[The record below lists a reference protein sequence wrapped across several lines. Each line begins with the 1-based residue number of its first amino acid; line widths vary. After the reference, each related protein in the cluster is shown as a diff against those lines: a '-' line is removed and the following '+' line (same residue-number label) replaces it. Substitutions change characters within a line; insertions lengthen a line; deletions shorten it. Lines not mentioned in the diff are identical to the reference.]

1 MTNIEPRQAWVN
13 WAQQFLAAPKE
24 TLGTQEQ
31 ALFASCIQTNDP
43 EFPGEEVK
51 RTFLFR
57 LIEKRMGVIGLEL
70 DTPAITYLSLTHDN
84 PGTVVMYL
92 YAIKYA
98 LRSKD
103 ASEGPKQDALTLR
116 ELAHIFPSGFVDKRA
131 LQGLWDAQKA
141 HRHNLPGDN
150 LLDSLGY
157 DSLWVPPTVEDAQE
171 TDGGRNPYY
180 EGLFEGETEEERDLR
195 PASAKGEEKA
205 DHPEAGE

>member
-31 ALFASCIQTNDP
+31 ALFASCLLTKDP

-57 LIEKRMGVIGLEL
+57 LIEKRMNVIGLEL
-70 DTPAITYLSLTHDN
+70 DIPAMTYLSLTHDN

-98 LRSKD
+98 LRSQD
-103 ASEGPKQDALTLR
+103 PTEGPKQDALTLS
-116 ELAHIFPSGFVDKRA
+116 ELAHIFPNGFVAKRC
-131 LQGLWDAQKA
+131 LQELWDAQKA

-171 TDGGRNPYY
+171 T
-180 EGLFEGETEEERDLR
+180 EEESD
-195 PASAKGEEKA
+195 PQ
-205 DHPEAGE
+205 EAGE